1 MEEREKHRCGRESR
15 QELLEVVRERN
26 RNRQRREE
34 GESEKKKGR
43 GPEQS
48 EGWREWRKNEILAN
62 PSRSALGGQ
71 PLGTL
76 GAASGCCLIVQAS
89 VCGAQTTDQHEVET
103 QQPTAVLGLGLLLVG
118 SLLVQGLVPLRGRL
132 EPLCFCV
139 TLLHDRQ
146 QGCKH
151 FGDALLHLQR
161 LAVEGGGEH
170 GGQADEF
177 EVMVATPQ
185 GPSLQL
191 ARHDLSTLGRPASG
205 LQLSCRHLTVKQKS
219 SMVGVNRKRKIR
231 RKRSRYRLR

>member
-1 MEEREKHRCGRESR
+1 MLPDCP
-15 QELLEVVRERN
+15 
-26 RNRQRREE
+26 
-34 GESEKKKGR
+34 GE
-43 GPEQS
+43 
-48 EGWREWRKNEILAN
+48 
-62 PSRSALGGQ
+62 
-71 PLGTL
+71 
-76 GAASGCCLIVQAS
+76 CL
-89 VCGAQTTDQHEVET
+89 AQTTDQHEVGT

-132 EPLCFCV
+132 EPLCLCV

-185 GPSLQL
+185 GPGLQL
-191 ARHDLSTLGRPASG
+191 TRHDLSTLGRPASG
-205 LQLSCRHLTVKQKS
+205 LQPSCQHLTIKQKS